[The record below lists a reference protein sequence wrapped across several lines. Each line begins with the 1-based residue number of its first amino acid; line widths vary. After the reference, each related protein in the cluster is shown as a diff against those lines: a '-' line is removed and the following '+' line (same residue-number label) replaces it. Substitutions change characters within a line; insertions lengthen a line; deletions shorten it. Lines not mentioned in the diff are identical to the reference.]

1 MSDAM
6 PNQPKNGRVV
16 TFYSYKGGTGRT
28 MALANI
34 AWILASNGH
43 RVLAADWDLESPGLH
58 RFFAPFLDQAV
69 DDAQGIIDMVRDYE
83 WRAKKAMEAKTEGK
97 PQPEGPPN
105 ERIAQHARIQRFTI
119 PLRHWTFPG
128 GGSLEFLSPG
138 KQNKDYLATLSA
150 LDWDNFY
157 NKLNGGAFLDALRE
171 ELRAHYDYAL
181 IDSRT
186 GLSDVADICTVHLP
200 DVLVDC
206 FTLSN
211 QGVDGAAQV
220 ARDVQELYGY
230 RIRVLPVPMRVDPSE
245 KERADLGRMS
255 AQHAFQGLPAGLTG
269 ADRRAYWANVEV
281 PYRPYYA
288 YEEMLAV
295 FGDTPGDHGSMLSA
309 YERIA
314 AYITD
319 DAVTGLP
326 VIDEA
331 VRNDFRGRFYRRPP
345 LENRRITIE
354 YLPQDHIW
362 AEWLTAVLLQGEF
375 DVRERR
381 LDQNAADIG
390 GRAEDA
396 NTLTV
401 VSEAY
406 LAWRRG
412 HPDDGV
418 RRRKAESYAVNG
430 LPPAGRSGF
439 AVSVLNVPRPLEEF
453 ASATTIQLGGTRNG
467 EEAVDRLKQ
476 FLNFAI
482 DTGGRTAALPRFP
495 GAVAAQR
502 GVSLP
507 VGTFTGRE
515 RELHQ
520 LRVQLRGASSP
531 VVRPVALVGT
541 AGMGKTSIALEYVH
555 RYMNDYDLVGW
566 INCGP
571 AAQIDLRI
579 AEFESVIQDRFG
591 RSMPIDAPVGQRADA
606 VLNVLSAGETVPRW
620 LFVYDNAEDKDIDTV
635 RRWMPVGGGQVLITS
650 QSKEWRDH
658 DALVLTIDKFARDE
672 SLAYLLREVSHL
684 SQEDAGRLA
693 DRLGDMPL
701 ALAATAANLNATGYP
716 VASYL
721 SELELPRSSA
731 AGGGA
736 LSTYPDE
743 VVAALLVPLHQLRE
757 RSAAAFRL
765 LQLCSVMAPEIG
777 LPLVYSNAMAEAL
790 RPFDA
795 ALVEPMIMRRV
806 VKDASNLNLLTADPA
821 TNMITMHRVVHGVV
835 SGLMTAGEAEQ
846 ARTEVRQLLLAGRPR
861 RGVDDPATWGR
872 YGLIWPHLVQAEVVS
887 SDDERVRQLI
897 IDRVRHINNF
907 GDYARGVEEGTSA
920 ASRWQAMLK
929 TGLSPAAERALRT
942 QLLQLQFNVGNCLR
956 NQSKF
961 TESRALHARVLEE
974 QAGLLGPDHPH
985 TLMTAVSL
993 AGGLRALGLY
1003 ADALKLDRQT
1013 HPSWVRQFGDDN
1025 LWSLRAANN
1034 LAVSYRLTGDVN
1046 EALDLDR
1053 KTYERLLGSL
1063 PEGHA
1068 LTFASLRNLARDLLE
1083 RGEYRAAV
1091 DASLEAYQKSARLM
1105 GADSAAALEAQ
1116 VLLGIALRS
1125 AGRPREA
1132 IPQFEEALDQLTAR
1146 LTETGS
1152 ATLACRL
1159 SYSVTLLM
1167 VDRLAEAEAEIR
1179 PVLAAYQASLGPAH
1193 PYSLVSQVNLA
1204 AALRQQREREPGK
1217 ASEAA
1222 AAIGAALDGLERVLS
1237 PEHPYTLA
1245 AAMVDSVLRA
1255 DQGQFEW
1262 AAEAEARTAAVL
1274 ARTLGPTHPDTL
1286 RCRANLLL
1294 TRRNLG
1300 EDTSAGLAAVIEELE
1315 LMLGAAHPTIAT
1327 LRENRRLLRALDP
1340 QPF

>member
-1 MSDAM
+1 MSDAL
-6 PNQPKNGRVV
+6 PNQPRNGRVV

-34 AWILASNGH
+34 AWILASNGY

-69 DDAQGIIDMVRDYE
+69 EDAQGIIDMVRDYE
-83 WRAKKAMEAKTEGK
+83 WRAKKAMEAKTAGK
-97 PQPEGPPN
+97 PQPDGSPN
-105 ERIAQHARIQRFTI
+105 ERIAQYARIERFTI
-119 PLRHWTFPG
+119 PLRHWDFPG

-220 ARDVQELYGY
+220 ARNVQELYGY

-255 AQHAFQGLPAGLTG
+255 AQHAFQGLPAGLAGT
-269 ADRRAYWANVEV
+269 DRRAYWANVEV

-314 AYITD
+314 AYISD
-319 DAVTGLP
+319 GAVTSLP

-331 VRNDFRGRFYRRPP
+331 VRHDFRGRFYRRPP

-375 DVRERR
+375 DVREHR
-381 LDQNAADIG
+381 LDQAPAFAG
-390 GRAEDA
+390 GKAEA
-396 NTLTV
+396 VSTLTV

-406 LAWRRG
+406 LAWR
-412 HPDDGV
+412 HDHHDGT
-418 RRRKAESYAVNG
+418 RRQGAESYSVNG
-430 LPPAGRSGF
+430 QPPAARPGF

-453 ASATTIQLGGTRNG
+453 TPATTIQLGGTRSG
-467 EEAVDRLKQ
+467 EEAADRLKQ
-476 FLNFAI
+476 YLNFAI
-482 DTGGRTAALPRFP
+482 NAGGRADALPRFP
-495 GAVAAQR
+495 GTATAQR

-520 LRVQLRGASSP
+520 LRAQLRGASAP

-571 AAQIDLRI
+571 AAQIDLRV

-591 RSMPIDAPVGQRADA
+591 RSMPTDATVGQRADA
-606 VLNVLSAGETVPRW
+606 VLSVLSDSATVPRW
-620 LFVYDNAEDKDIDTV
+620 LLVYDNAEDKDIATV
-635 RRWMPVGGGQVLITS
+635 RRWMPAGGGQVLITS
-650 QSKEWRDH
+650 QSKEWKDH
-658 DALVLTIDKFARDE
+658 DALVLTVDKFARDE
-672 SLAYLLREVSHL
+672 SLAFLLQEVSHL
-684 SQEDAGRLA
+684 SAEDAGRLA

-721 SELELPRSSA
+721 SELGLPRSA
-731 AGGGA
+731 AGDRGT

-743 VVAALLVPLHQLRE
+743 VVAALLVPLQQLRE
-757 RSAAAFRL
+757 RSPAAFRL

-806 VKDASNLNLLTADPA
+806 VKDASNLNLVTADAA

-835 SGLMTAGEAEQ
+835 SGLMTAEEAEQ
-846 ARTEVRQLLLAGRPR
+846 ARVEVRQILLAGRPR
-861 RGVDDPATWGR
+861 RDVDDPATWTR
-872 YGLIWPHLVQAEVVS
+872 YGLIWPHLVRADVVS
-887 SDDERVRQLI
+887 SEDERVRQLI
-897 IDRVRHINNF
+897 IDRVRYLYVF
-907 GDYARGVEEGTSA
+907 GDDARGVDEGTTA
-920 ASRWQAMLK
+920 VGRWEAMLK
-929 TGLSPAAERALRT
+929 TGLDPARERALRT
-942 QLLQLQFNVGNCLR
+942 QLLQLQFNMGNCLR

-974 QAGLLGPDHPH
+974 QAGLLGADHPH
-985 TLMTAVSL
+985 ALMTAVSL
-993 AGGLRALGLY
+993 AAGLRALGLY

-1013 HPSWVRQFGDDN
+1013 YPNWVRQFGDDN

-1034 LAVSYRLTGDVN
+1034 LAVSCRLTGDVN

-1053 KTYERLLGSL
+1053 KTYERLLASL

-1116 VLLGIALRS
+1116 VLLGIAMRS
-1125 AGRPREA
+1125 AGSPRDA
-1132 IPQFEEALDQLTAR
+1132 IPQFEEALNLLRTR
-1146 LTETGS
+1146 LTDTGS

-1167 VDRLAEAEAEIR
+1167 VDRLDEAEAEMR
-1179 PVLAAYQASLGPAH
+1179 PVLAAYQASLGPTH
-1193 PYSLVSQVNLA
+1193 PYSLVCQVNLA
-1204 AALRQQREREPGK
+1204 AVLRQQRERDPGK

-1222 AAIGAALDGLERVLS
+1222 AAIGIALDGLERVLS

-1245 AAMVDSVLRA
+1245 AAMVDSVLRT

-1300 EDTSAGLAAVIEELE
+1300 TDTTAELAAVIEELE
-1315 LMLGAAHPTIAT
+1315 LMLGADHPTIAT

>member
-6 PNQPKNGRVV
+6 LNQPRNGRIV

-34 AWILASNGH
+34 AWILASNGY

-83 WRAKKAMEAKTEGK
+83 WDAKKAMEVKSDGNR
-97 PQPEGPPN
+97 QPEGPN
-105 ERIAQHARIQRFTI
+105 VHVAQHARIQRFTI
-119 PLRHWTFPG
+119 PLRHWTFPD

-157 NKLNGGAFLDALRE
+157 HKLNGGAFLDALRE

-186 GLSDVADICTVHLP
+186 GLSDIADICTVHLP

-211 QGVDGAAQV
+211 QGVDGAARV
-220 ARDVQELYGY
+220 ARAVQELYGY

-255 AQHAFQGLPAGLTG
+255 AQHAFEGLPAGLTG
-269 ADRRAYWANVEV
+269 AERRAYWANVEV

-295 FGDTPGDHGSMLSA
+295 FGDMPGDHGSMLSA
-309 YERIA
+309 YERIT

-319 DAVTGLP
+319 DAVTSLP
-326 VIDEA
+326 VVDEA
-331 VRNDFRGRFYRRPP
+331 LRNDFRGRFYRRPP
-345 LENRRITIE
+345 LEHRRLTIE

-362 AEWLTAVLLQGEF
+362 AEWIMAVLLQGDF
-375 DVRERR
+375 DVREHR
-381 LDQNAADIG
+381 LDQNSADIG
-390 GRAEDA
+390 GRAEDP

-406 LAWRRG
+406 LAWRGG
-412 HPDDGV
+412 HPDEA
-418 RRRKAESYAVNG
+418 RRRTGESYAAAN
-430 LPPAGRSGF
+430 GRSPVTRSGW

-453 ASATTIQLGGTRNG
+453 APASTIQLGGARNG
-467 EEAVDRLKQ
+467 EEAVDRLKRN
-476 FLNFAI
+476 LSFAV
-482 DTGGRTAALPRFP
+482 DAGGRTTILPRFP
-495 GAVAAQR
+495 GTAAAQR
-502 GVSLP
+502 GVQLP
-507 VGTFTGRE
+507 IGTFTGRE

-520 LRVQLRGASSP
+520 LRTQLRSSSTP

-566 INCGP
+566 IPCGA
-571 AAQIDLRI
+571 AAQIDLRV
-579 AEFESVIQDRFG
+579 AELESVIQDRFG
-591 RSMPIDAPVGQRADA
+591 RSMPTDATVGQRADA
-606 VLNVLSAGETVPRW
+606 VINVLSDGETVPRW
-620 LFVYDNAEDKDIDTV
+620 LLVYDNAEDIDTV
-635 RRWMPVGGGQVLITS
+635 RRWMPAGGGRVLITS
-650 QSKEWRDH
+650 QSKNWDDH
-658 DALVLTIDKFARDE
+658 GALVLTIDKFSRNE
-672 SLAYLLREVSHL
+672 SLAYLLQEVSHL
-684 SQEDAGRLA
+684 TSQDAGSIA
-693 DRLGDMPL
+693 DKLGDMPL
-701 ALAATAANLNATGYP
+701 ALAAAAAHLNMGYP

-721 SELELPRSSA
+721 SELELSRSA
-731 AGGGA
+731 AAGSGA
-736 LSTYPDE
+736 LSAYPDK
-743 VVAALLVPLHQLRE
+743 VVAALLAPLQLLRE
-757 RSAAAFRL
+757 RAPAAFRL

-777 LPLVYSNAMAEAL
+777 LSLVYSNATAEAL

-795 ALVEPMIMRRV
+795 SLVEPMIMRRV
-806 VKDASNLNLLTADPA
+806 VRDASNVNLLKADPA

-835 SGLMTAGEAEQ
+835 SGLMTADEAKQ
-846 ARTEVRQLLLAGRPR
+846 ARSEVRQILLAARPR
-861 RGVDDPATWGR
+861 RDVDDPATWSR
-872 YGLIWPHLVQAEVVS
+872 YGLIWPHLARAEVVS

-897 IDRVRHINNF
+897 IDRVRYLYVF
-907 GDYARGVEEGTSA
+907 GDDARGVDEGTDA
-920 ASRWQAMLK
+920 VRRWEEVLK
-929 TGLSPAAERALRT
+929 TELDPAAERALRT
-942 QLLQLQFNVGNCLR
+942 QLLQLRFNIGNCLR
-956 NQSKF
+956 GQSKF

-974 QAGLLGPDHPH
+974 QAGLLGADHPH
-985 TLMTAVSL
+985 TLMTAGSL
-993 AGGLRALGLY
+993 AADLRALGLY
-1003 ADALKLDRQT
+1003 TDALTLDRQT

-1034 LAVSYRLTGDVN
+1034 LAVSCRLTGDVN

-1053 KTYERLLGSL
+1053 KTYERLLASL

-1116 VLLGIALRS
+1116 VLLGIAMRS
-1125 AGRPREA
+1125 AGKPKDA
-1132 IPQFEEALDQLTAR
+1132 IPQFEEALDLLQAR
-1146 LTETGS
+1146 LSETGS

-1159 SYSVTLLM
+1159 SYSVSLLM
-1167 VDRLAEAEAEIR
+1167 VDRLAEAEAQMR
-1179 PVLAAYQASLGPAH
+1179 PVLAAYQASLGTKH
-1193 PYSLVSQVNLA
+1193 PYSLVCQVNLA
-1204 AALRQQREREPGK
+1204 ATLRQQREQEPGK
-1217 ASEAA
+1217 AAEAA
-1222 AAIGAALDGLERVLS
+1222 AVVGAALDGLERVLG

-1245 AAMVDSVLRA
+1245 AAMVDSVVRA
-1255 DQGQFEW
+1255 DQGQFES

-1274 ARTLGPTHPDTL
+1274 ARKLGPMHPDTL
-1286 RCRANLLL
+1286 RCRANLML
-1294 TRRNLG
+1294 TRRSLG
-1300 EDTSAGLAAVIEELE
+1300 EDTTTDLAKVIEELE
-1315 LMLGAAHPTIAT
+1315 LMIGADHPTIST

>member
-6 PNQPKNGRVV
+6 PDRPRGGRVV

-34 AWILASNGH
+34 AWILASNGY

-69 DDAQGIIDMVRDYE
+69 DEAQGIIDMVRDYE
-83 WRAKKAMEAKTEGK
+83 WDTRKALESKTDGN
-97 PQPEGPPN
+97 PQPEGQN
-105 ERIAQHARIQRFTI
+105 THITQHARIQRYTI
-119 PLRHWTFPG
+119 PLRHWTFPE

-157 NKLNGGAFLDALRE
+157 HKLNGGAFLDALRE

-186 GLSDVADICTVHLP
+186 GLSDIADICTVHLP

-211 QGVDGAAQV
+211 QGVEGAARV
-220 ARDVQELYGY
+220 ARSVQELYGY

-245 KERADLGRMS
+245 KERADLGRMA
-255 AQHAFQGLPAGLTG
+255 AQHAFEGLPADLAG
-269 ADRRAYWANVEV
+269 ADRRLYWANVEV

-295 FGDTPGDHGSMLSA
+295 FGDMPDDHSSMLSA
-309 YERIA
+309 YERIT

-319 DAVTGLP
+319 GAVTSLPIVDEGL
-326 VIDEA
+326 
-331 VRNDFRGRFYRRPP
+331 RNDFRGRFYRRPP
-345 LENRRITIE
+345 LENRRLTIE

-362 AEWLTAVLLQGEF
+362 AEWIMTVLIQGEF
-375 DVRERR
+375 DVREHR
-381 LDQNAADIG
+381 LDPGSADISG
-390 GRAEDA
+390 GGEDH
-396 NTLTV
+396 NTVSV

-412 HPDDGV
+412 HPDDAAYRGGG
-418 RRRKAESYAVNG
+418 RMHAAN
-430 LPPAGRSGF
+430 GRSLVTRVGW
-439 AVSVLNVPRPLEEF
+439 AVSVLSVPRPLEEF
-453 ASATTIQLGGTRNG
+453 APSSTIQLGSARDE
-467 EEAVDRLKQ
+467 EEAVDRLKRH
-476 FLNFAI
+476 LSFAI
-482 DTGGRTAALPRFP
+482 DAGGRSAVLSRFP
-495 GAVAAQR
+495 GSAAAQR
-502 GVSLP
+502 GVQLP
-507 VGTFTGRE
+507 IGTFTGRD

-520 LRVQLRGASSP
+520 LRTLLRSSSTT

-566 INCGP
+566 IPCGP
-571 AAQIDLRI
+571 AAQIDLRV
-579 AEFESVIQDRFG
+579 AELESVIADRFG
-591 RSMPIDAPVGQRADA
+591 RSMPTDATVGQRADA
-606 VLNVLSAGETVPRW
+606 VISVLSDGETVPRW
-620 LFVYDNAEDKDIDTV
+620 LLVYDNAEDIDTV
-635 RRWMPVGGGQVLITS
+635 LRWMPAGGGRVLITS
-650 QSKEWRDH
+650 QSRKWDDH
-658 DALVLTIDKFARDE
+658 GAVVLTIDKFARDE

-684 SQEDAGRLA
+684 TSQDAGSVA
-693 DRLGDMPL
+693 DKLGDMPL
-701 ALAATAANLNATGYP
+701 ALAAAAAHLNMGYP
-716 VASYL
+716 VSSYL
-721 SELELPRSSA
+721 SELELPRSA
-731 AGGGA
+731 ATGGGA
-736 LSTYPDE
+736 LSAYPDS
-743 VVAALLVPLHQLRE
+743 VVAALLVPLQLLRE
-757 RSAAAFRL
+757 RAPAAFRL

-777 LPLVYSNAMAEAL
+777 LPLVYSNAMAEVL

-806 VKDASNLNLLTADPA
+806 VKDASDVNLLTADPV

-835 SGLMTAGEAEQ
+835 SGRMTAAEAEQ
-846 ARTEVRQLLLAGRPR
+846 ARAEVRQILLAARPR
-861 RGVDDPATWGR
+861 REVDDPATWSR
-872 YGLIWPHLVQAEVVS
+872 FGLIWPHLARAEVVS

-897 IDRVRHINNF
+897 IDRVRYLYVF
-907 GDYARGVEEGTSA
+907 GDDARGVEEGTYA
-920 ASRWQAMLK
+920 AERWGEMLK
-929 TGLSPAAERALRT
+929 TGLDPGEERTLRT
-942 QLLQLQFNVGNCLR
+942 QLLQLRFNIGNCLR
-956 NQSKF
+956 GQSKF

-974 QAGLLGPDHPH
+974 QAGLLGKDHPH

-993 AGGLRALGLY
+993 AADLRALGLY
-1003 ADALKLDRQT
+1003 ADALTLDRQT
-1013 HPSWVRQFGDDN
+1013 YPSWVGQFGDDN

-1034 LAVSYRLTGDVN
+1034 LAVSCRLTGHVN

-1053 KTYERLLGSL
+1053 KTYERLLASL

-1091 DASLEAYQKSARLM
+1091 DASHEAYQKSARLM

-1116 VLLGIALRS
+1116 VLLGIAIRS
-1125 AGRPREA
+1125 AGKPKDA
-1132 IPQFEEALDQLTAR
+1132 IPQFEGALDLLRAR

-1159 SYSVTLLM
+1159 SYSVTLLV
-1167 VDRLAEAEAEIR
+1167 VDRVAEAEAEIR
-1179 PVLAAYQASLGPAH
+1179 PVLAAYRTSLGANH
-1193 PYSLVSQVNLA
+1193 PYSLVCQTNLA
-1204 AALRQQREREPGK
+1204 AALRQQREREPDK
-1217 ASEAA
+1217 VAEAA
-1222 AAIGAALDGLERVLS
+1222 AVVGAALDGLERVLG

-1262 AAEAEARTAAVL
+1262 AAQAEARTAAVL
-1274 ARTLGPTHPDTL
+1274 ARTLGSTHPDTL

-1294 TRRNLG
+1294 TRRSLG
-1300 EDTSAGLAAVIEELE
+1300 EDTTADLAKVIEELE
-1315 LMLGAAHPTIAT
+1315 LILGADHPTIST